1 MKTHGVNLKMHA
13 AGHTAKQELT
23 NLIFL
28 LYFKKKRASDKARSK
43 ILNIIYS
50 GKIPLAY

>member
-1 MKTHGVNLKMHA
+1 METQGVNLKMCA

-28 LYFKKKRASDKARSK
+28 LYLKKTS
-43 ILNIIYS
+43 L
-50 GKIPLAY
+50 G